1 MIENRPQFFSKGFD
15 HESGATPILGPF
27 SDVGKKKLLAQ
38 DVKMKVK
45 GSTVTFT
52 GVRLRHPL
60 KSIGGKAMPTFKTLK
75 EVDKEIQ
82 TLVDNGDILLGKVLH
97 SADNN
102 EGIIDGEFVV
112 KEHAMTLHCQCPE
125 DLTEETIRSSIAGVT
140 SVIKKDSSVRVV
152 LGDRNGVAELDGKE
166 IMIEGQVVKLVRFKP
181 LPVKAL
187 VSTLKESIS
196 FLLDKELPHTNFAAG
211 TNKIKISKKK
221 KKKKKKRKKKKE
233 KRKKKRPN

>member
-1 MIENRPQFFSKGFD
+1 MIENRPQFYSKGFD

-27 SDVGKKKLLAQ
+27 SDVAKKKLLAQ
-38 DVKMKVK
+38 DVKLKVR

-102 EGIIDGEFVV
+102 EGIIDGEYVV

-125 DLTEETIRSSIAGVT
+125 DLTEETIKSSIAGVT
-140 SVIKKDSSVRVV
+140 LVIKKGSSVRVV
-152 LGDRNGVAELDGKE
+152 LRDRNGVAELDGKE
-166 IMIEGQVVKLVRFKP
+166 IMIEGQVIKLVRFKP

-196 FLLDKELPHTNFAAG
+196 FLLEKELPYTNLTLLQVKLDCESRG
-211 TNKIKISKKK
+211 V
-221 KKKKKKRKKKKE
+221 E
-233 KRKKKRPN
+233 